1 MVKVVKVWI
10 EDKDNDSRKKLSN
23 MLQDM
28 VNNYNMVNSL
38 IPIEITDNMTLAFS
52 ILEIIRNIKM
62 TGTDE
67 DLDNIIDLIYYI
79 YDNNLIGFEEK
90 GD

>member
-1 MVKVVKVWI
+1 MKVWI
-10 EDKDNDSRKKLSN
+10 EDKDDSRKKLSN

-38 IPIEITDNMTLAFS
+38 IPIGITDYMTLAFS
-52 ILEIIRNIKM
+52 ILEIIRIIKM
-62 TGTDE
+62 NGNDE

-79 YDNNLIGFEEK
+79 YDNNLIGFEDK
-90 GD
+90 SD

>member
-1 MVKVVKVWI
+1 
-10 EDKDNDSRKKLSN
+10 

>member
-1 MVKVVKVWI
+1 MVKVWI

>member
-1 MVKVVKVWI
+1 MVKVWI
-10 EDKDNDSRKKLSN
+10 EDKDNDNRKKLSN

-62 TGTDE
+62 AGTDE

-79 YDNNLIGFEEK
+79 YDNNLIDFEEK

>member
-1 MVKVVKVWI
+1 MKVWI

-38 IPIEITDNMTLAFS
+38 IPIEITDYMTLSFS

-62 TGTDE
+62 AGTDE

-90 GD
+90 SDKNGK